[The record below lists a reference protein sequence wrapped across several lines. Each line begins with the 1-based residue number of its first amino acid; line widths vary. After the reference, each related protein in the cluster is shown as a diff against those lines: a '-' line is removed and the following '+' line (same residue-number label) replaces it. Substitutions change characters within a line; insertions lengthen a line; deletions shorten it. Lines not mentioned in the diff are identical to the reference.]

1 VLHSMPSK
9 SVSSYLRTHSN
20 FFAFLVGFLGSGT
33 ALAAITVTSISGG
46 SSVGASSYYLVDS
59 TVLTANAFM
68 DTGDAVVD
76 GYSYPFSVV
85 NTTIGQGS
93 GAVADTNGANM
104 LRFQIDLV
112 DQTLAALTTGSY
124 VLTVKAYNDSE
135 TALVPIAGVG
145 GVDCPNAN
153 CFRPSPT
160 PTPTATLPADSPLSY
175 AVAFTDGMQ
184 FGIYPRDICQSANTQ
199 FSDSADGCLNSAVDT
214 PVSGQ
219 TNNMKLLFEII
230 ALDPSGFIS
239 GSPVASLT
247 YNLKFQN
254 SLNTFACPAVVNP
267 STPSQVYFPG
277 DRQIFVNGAQ
287 FGLGLSNVAPAS
299 VLLVAAEPETTGVTL
314 GSTFRTAG
322 NDILQKVGLA
332 SDQTVTGFVNSTPT
346 TNVFYQLGFQV
357 RDAAGIVYTNSCT
370 LGSVRTADIQSFL
383 AKGQCFIATAAYG
396 DRESVGVRHLRGFR
410 DRILSRFA
418 LGRSF
423 ISFYYAN
430 SPAAAEW
437 LIENDWLRPGVLL
450 LLAPVQILAW
460 TLLNPIWALGGLMML
475 TSLVLLGR
483 MKILGGARM
492 LL

>member
-1 VLHSMPSK
+1 MPSK

-20 FFAFLVGFLGSGT
+20 FFAFLIGFFGSGT

-59 TVLTANAFM
+59 SVLTANAFM
-68 DTGDAVVD
+68 DTGDAVLD
-76 GYSYPFSVV
+76 GYSYPFGVI
-85 NTTIGQGS
+85 NTTIGQGA
-93 GAVADTNGANM
+93 GAGADTGGVNM
-104 LRFQIDLV
+104 LRFKIALV
-112 DQTLAALTTGSY
+112 NQTLAALTSGSY
-124 VLTVKAYNDSE
+124 VLTVKAYNEGE
-135 TALVPIAGVG
+135 TALVPIAEVG

-160 PTPTATLPADSPLSY
+160 PTPTATLPADAPLSY
-175 AVAFTDGMQ
+175 AVAFADGMQ
-184 FGIYPRDICQSANTQ
+184 FGIYPRDICQSANIQ

-214 PVSGQ
+214 PLSGQ
-219 TNNMKLLFEII
+219 TNTMRLLFEII
-230 ALDPSGFIS
+230 ALDPGGFIS

-299 VLLVAAEPETTGVTL
+299 VLLVAAEPQATGVTL

-322 NDILQKVGLA
+322 NDILQKVSLA
-332 SDQTVTGFVNSTPT
+332 SDQVVTGFVNSTST
-346 TNVFYQLGFQV
+346 SNAFFQLGFQV
-357 RDAAGIVYTNSCT
+357 RDAAGVVYSDSCT
-370 LGSVRTADIQSFL
+370 LDNVRTADIQGFL
-383 AKGQCFIATAAYG
+383 AKSQCFIATAAYG
-396 DRESVGVRHLRGFR
+396 DPESVGVQHLRSFR
-410 DRILSRFA
+410 DRILSSTA

-430 SPAAAEW
+430 SPGAAEW
-437 LIENDWLRPGVLL
+437 LSENDWLRPGVLL
-450 LLAPVQILAW
+450 LLAPIQIFAW
-460 TLLNPIWALGGLMML
+460 ATLNPFWAWVGLMML
-475 TSLVLLGR
+475 TAAVLLGR
-483 MKILGGARM
+483 RVLLGRVKVH
-492 LL
+492 L